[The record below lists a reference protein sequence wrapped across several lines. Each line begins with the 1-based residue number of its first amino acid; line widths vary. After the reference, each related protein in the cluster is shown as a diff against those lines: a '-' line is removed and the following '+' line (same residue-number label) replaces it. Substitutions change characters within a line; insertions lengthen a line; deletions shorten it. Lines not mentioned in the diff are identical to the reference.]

1 MERLQDKNRPYRRW
15 RHSPSENVY
24 LANRGLQQVESSN
37 VSSIGRVDNDLI
49 IRFHNGSLY
58 KYPGNGSLYEDMLN
72 SNSKGK
78 FVWDRLRGR
87 IRNQHKVPYE
97 KIGVMPL
104 PDDIGVTDEEIFDE
118 LDRRYV
124 SDMTQNIT
132 VEITQA
138 IVFSQALGINMQRI
152 DIGGVV
158 IYRPLT

>member
-1 MERLQDKNRPYRRW
+1 M
-15 RHSPSENVY
+15 
-24 LANRGLQQVESSN
+24 
-37 VSSIGRVDNDLI
+37 
-49 IRFHNGSLY
+49 
-58 KYPGNGSLYEDMLN
+58 YEDMLN